1 MLSSLTIIMAIEKGE
16 HVVNLDDCSVN
27 LKQEIHILKD
37 LTQEAMSFHNL
48 LSLHIYMQDIL
59 NEKNF

>member
-1 MLSSLTIIMAIEKGE
+1 MLSSPTTMGIEKGE

-27 LKQEIHILKD
+27 LKQEIHISED
-37 LTQEAMSFHNL
+37 LTLEAMNFHNL
-48 LSLHIYMQDIL
+48 LSLHIYMQDIF